1 MILIQYNSCEKIIKG
16 KVRERP
22 IGNKIRDDILA
33 LQILLCPRKG
43 NTGEKKK
50 GVNFLPPNEHYK
62 DKYSVHMAPFGSLVN
77 LLSPTGH
84 IKRAPLSSFNTV
96 RMNGKPQHH

>member
-16 KVRERP
+16 EVRERP

-50 GVNFLPPNEHYK
+50 GVNIL
-62 DKYSVHMAPFGSLVN
+62 
-77 LLSPTGH
+77 
-84 IKRAPLSSFNTV
+84 
-96 RMNGKPQHH
+96 

>member
-16 KVRERP
+16 EVRERP

-50 GVNFLPPNEHYK
+50 ELTF
-62 DKYSVHMAPFGSLVN
+62 SLLMN
-77 LLSPTGH
+77 IIRTNILFTW
-84 IKRAPLSSFNTV
+84 PLSAAWLIC
-96 RMNGKPQHH
+96 